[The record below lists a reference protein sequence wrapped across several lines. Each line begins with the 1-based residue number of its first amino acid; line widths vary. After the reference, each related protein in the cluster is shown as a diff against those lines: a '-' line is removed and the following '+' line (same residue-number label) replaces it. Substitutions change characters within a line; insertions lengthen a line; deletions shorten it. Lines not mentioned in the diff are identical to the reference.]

1 MVLEHLLRPAALLAL
16 LGLSAVTSLDPAAAE
31 CTAMAKSACLQ
42 STSAEAVSQD
52 SCHAAAAASA
62 SSAAA
67 VLCEQQGQN
76 AEALPLAP
84 SGKEFWTG
92 PQPVLPGPS
101 LLAMLG
107 LGAGPGGSPGGT
119 AGVTC
124 PHDGKEENAGQRL
137 VRLAGIA
144 RALVEVLLECL
155 VTQPEVS
162 CCTKP
167 TLMC

>member
-16 LGLSAVTSLDPAAAE
+16 LGLSAVPSLDPAAAE
-31 CTAMAKSACLQ
+31 FMAMAKSACLQ
-42 STSAEAVSQD
+42 STSAEAASQD
-52 SCHAAAAASA
+52 TRHGAAAASA

-67 VLCEQQGQN
+67 GLCEQQGQN

-84 SGKEFWTG
+84 SGKESWTG
-92 PQPVLPGPS
+92 PQSVLPRPS

-107 LGAGPGGSPGGT
+107 LGSPGGT

-144 RALVEVLLECL
+144 RDLVEVLLECL

-167 TLMC
+167 TLIC